1 MLQASQRITGLLL
14 LAILCTNGTF
24 AQEHGRAGIAESFK
38 SFARHFIATK
48 TVNVTYD
55 DGEYGGWHKLTVV
68 PKADYK
74 LDLRSTDSL
83 LSPYIGTIE
92 YKTARCVTA
101 YWKTKAEAQKDT
113 ACAGQEIWQGRDT
126 YAFQDG
132 KWILKSHK
140 FLTPASEEWL
150 GGDVE

>member
-1 MLQASQRITGLLL
+1 MLHVFQRITGLFL
-14 LAILCTNGTF
+14 LAILCINGTF

-38 SFARHFIATK
+38 SYAKHFIATK
-48 TVNVTYD
+48 TVDVSYD
-55 DGEYGGWHKLTVV
+55 DGEYGGWHKLTVS

-83 LSPYIGTIE
+83 LSPYVGTIE
-92 YKTARCVTA
+92 YNTARCITA

-113 ACAGQEIWQGRDT
+113 ACADQHRDT
-126 YAFQDG
+126 YAYQDG
-132 KWILKSHK
+132 KWVLKSRR

-150 GGDVE
+150 GGEVP